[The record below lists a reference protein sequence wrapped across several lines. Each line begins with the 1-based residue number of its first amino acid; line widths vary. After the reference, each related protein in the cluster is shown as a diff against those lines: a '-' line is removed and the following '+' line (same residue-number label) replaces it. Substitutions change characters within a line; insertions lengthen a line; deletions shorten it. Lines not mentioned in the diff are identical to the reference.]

1 MTMAISR
8 AAGFAA
14 ALAVL
19 VAAPGAGAQT
29 KGDIDL
35 MTIKTLDC
43 TFSVSAIGSWKGGE
57 PTGTIKSGGT
67 VSVKLE
73 EISAQDGSA
82 RMPGN
87 PPIELVLQA
96 SVWNLHFLD
105 VERSGRLIMTTVFGQ
120 ESRNGRLKA
129 VHTRTD
135 YLKIS
140 MPNFESEPTASQYY
154 GDCAVGR

>member
-1 MTMAISR
+1 MATSK
-8 AAGFAA
+8 AGVVAA
-14 ALAVL
+14 ALTAMFVS
-19 VAAPGAGAQT
+19 GAGAQT
-29 KGDIDL
+29 KGEIDM

-43 TFSVSAIGSWKGGE
+43 TFSVTAVGAWKGGE
-57 PTGTIKSGGT
+57 PSAQIRTGGT

-73 EISAQDGSA
+73 EIDTGDGSA

-87 PPIELVLQA
+87 PPIEIVVQA

-105 VERSGRLIMTTVFGQ
+105 VERSGRLIMTTVFAQ
-120 ESRNGRLKA
+120 ESKPGRLKA

-140 MPNFESEPTASQYY
+140 MPNFESEPVS
-154 GDCAVGR
+154 RPSL